1 MVHSSEQHPS
11 LDILH
16 KDMADILIMPSTILD
31 DHYLEHHHWSDDY
44 VLVTARSKNPVSR
57 SFYELI
63 QSVRYVSWRHPGVE
77 RLHNQLASVQ
87 LRLIHR
93 GELSNV
99 NTLLDLVA
107 KGHCM
112 TILPRAVVPK
122 ASHDLECVEMP
133 IPVERRISVVARPK
147 SLLSNA
153 ANAVLDMLKRRPEPR
168 PGSTQL

>member
-1 MVHSSEQHPS
+1 MHNSEQHPS
-11 LDILH
+11 LEILH
-16 KDMADILIMPSTILD
+16 KDMADILIMPSTVLD
-31 DHYLEHHHWSDDY
+31 DYHLEHHHWRDDY
-44 VLVTARSKNPVSR
+44 VLVAPRSKTSATR
-57 SFYELI
+57 SFYELV

-87 LRLIHR
+87 LRLTHR

-112 TILPRAVVPK
+112 TILPRAVVPA
-122 ASHDLECVEMP
+122 ASRDLDCVDLP
-133 IPVERRISVVARPK
+133 IAVERRISVIARPA

-153 ANAVLDMLKRRPEPR
+153 ANAVLKILKQRRPEPR
-168 PGSTQL
+168 LGSTQL